1 MKPWMRQMAA
11 AAPRRTVTHT
21 TNTTRALVLTLS
33 AAVSGCFFGTV
44 PIPAPAVPLD
54 KAEQRKVVACQDM
67 IAKQAQLLQ
76 TTTVKQLHRCAA
88 LGLDLALDEEREL
101 DTSTL
106 LDFEERRADARE
118 KCDAAFAK
126 VGKASTKM
134 IDAVVAKCT
143 SLEGLIL
150 HDPTRGDPLGLKHL
164 DTLSTTGASLDTMAD
179 LASQACGMAVAA
191 GELVASYSYLRIGDL
206 SWRYFGIESEEDL
219 RIHWQASLDPRCL
232 QLSFDL

>member
-1 MKPWMRQMAA
+1 MKPWIRQTAA
-11 AAPRRTVTHT
+11 AAWNGKVR
-21 TNTTRALVLTLS
+21 NAKSATRALALTL
-33 AAVSGCFFGTV
+33 AVATSGCFFGTV
-44 PIPAPAVPLD
+44 PIPVPAVPLD
-54 KAEQRKVVACQDM
+54 KAEQRRVVACQDM

-106 LDFEERRADARE
+106 LDFEERRAEARE
-118 KCDAAFAK
+118 KCDASFAK

-143 SLEGLIL
+143 SVEELIL

-164 DTLSTTGASLDTMAD
+164 DTLSTTGSSLETMAD
-179 LASQACGMAVAA
+179 LAAQACGMAVAA

-206 SWRYFGIESEEDL
+206 SWRYLGIEKEEDL
-219 RIHWQASLDPRCL
+219 RIHWQASLDPRCV
-232 QLSFDL
+232 QLSLDL